1 MGGQAANSCP
11 VRPWRPVSGR
21 LAVETEPVAAVA
33 ECVAVAMA
41 VAEGSAC
48 SYVEYWPVAEW
59 RPMWR
64 PMED

>member
-1 MGGQAANSCP
+1 MPESGKSATAWPTQSCM
-11 VRPWRPVSGR
+11 
-21 LAVETEPVAAVA
+21 TEPVAAVA
-33 ECVAVAMA
+33 ECVAGAMA

-48 SYVEYWPVAEW
+48 SYVEYWPVAAW